1 LIKYVIII
9 KKGYDAMNFLNFI
22 LDDVKKYSEI
32 VSKVINIDVEIM
44 DSSFTRIAG
53 TGTLKEKVGLNMKDE
68 SHIYHQ
74 VLKTK
79 KTIII
84 FEPREDTHCLTCQKK
99 NLCKEELEISTPII
113 YQDEVIGVIGLICFE
128 KDKKYDF
135 IEKKD
140 LYIQFLEQIAE
151 FISYKVY
158 AYFSS
163 LQLKRDNEILSN
175 IIDRVQDIILLTN
188 RKNQIELINQKGKNI
203 LGTISKNEKVNL
215 KTSSIFLNQK
225 EFNFSYSGKEISAI
239 GDIFTFSLEKNTE
252 LTKTLF
258 VFKEISEF
266 KKYLLSFHSNSSI
279 VLLESPQMQDI
290 YSQVSKVS
298 KNDTSVLITGE
309 SGTGKE
315 IIAKQIHDLSSYS
328 SGPFITVNCGAIP
341 ESLMESELFGYT
353 KGAFT
358 GADPKG
364 KIGFFEKANNGT
376 IFLDEIG
383 EMPLQIQVK
392 ILRVLQDKKITPIG
406 SRTEKQINV
415 RIIAATNKNLEEEV
429 EKRAFR
435 QDLFYRLSVFPIDIP
450 PLRERKK
457 DIKILVDF
465 FVKKYYISFQK
476 EKKEISTDVYQHFLE
491 YSWPGNIRELRN
503 TIEYCMNMIEEDE
516 KTIDLKHLP
525 PKFLGNK
532 EKNEKIKTLKELEKE
547 AILNLLKI
555 YGNSSEA
562 KIIIAKSLGIG
573 IATLYRKLNFYNL

>member
-1 LIKYVIII
+1 
-9 KKGYDAMNFLNFI
+9 MNFLNFI

-128 KDKKYDF
+128 KNKKYDF

-252 LTKTLF
+252 LTKTLL
-258 VFKEISEF
+258 VLKEISEF

>member
-1 LIKYVIII
+1 
-9 KKGYDAMNFLNFI
+9 MNFLNFI

-188 RKNQIELINQKGKNI
+188 RKNEIELINQKGKNI

-457 DIKILVDF
+457 DIKTLVEF
-465 FVKKYYISFQK
+465 FIKKYYISFQK
-476 EKKEISTDVYQHFLE
+476 EQKEISTDVYQHFLE
-491 YSWPGNIRELRN
+491 YSWPGNIRELKN
-503 TIEYCMNMIEEDE
+503 TIEYCMNMIEENE

-525 PKFLGNK
+525 PKFLKNK
-532 EKNEKIKTLKELEKE
+532 EDLDDKKTLKEFEKE
-547 AILNLLKI
+547 NIINLIKI
-555 YGNSSEA
+555 YGDNLEA
-562 KIIIAKSLGIG
+562 KKIIAKSLGIG

>member
-1 LIKYVIII
+1 
-9 KKGYDAMNFLNFI
+9 MNFLNFI

-84 FEPREDTHCLTCQKK
+84 FEPREDTHCFTCQKK
-99 NLCKEELEISTPII
+99 DLCKEELEISTPII

-140 LYIQFLEQIAE
+140 LYIQFLEQISK

-158 AYFSS
+158 VYLSS

-175 IIDRVQDIILLTN
+175 IIDRVQDIIILTN
-188 RKNQIELINQKGKNI
+188 RKNEIELINKKGKNI
-203 LGTISKNEKVNL
+203 LGAIYKDEKIIL
-215 KTSSIFLNQK
+215 KTFSNFLNQK
-225 EFNFSYSGKEISAI
+225 EFNFLYSGKEISAI
-239 GDIFTFSLEKNTE
+239 GDIFTFSLEKSEE

-266 KKYLLSFHSNSSI
+266 KNYLLSFHGNSSI
-279 VLLESPQMQDI
+279 ILLESPQMQDI
-290 YSQVSKVS
+290 YSHVSKVAR
-298 KNDTSVLITGE
+298 NDTSVLITGE

-328 SGPFITVNCGAIP
+328 NGPFITVNCGAIP

-429 EKRAFR
+429 EKRNFR

-457 DIKILVDF
+457 DIKTLVEF
-465 FVKKYYISFQK
+465 FIKKYYISFQK
-476 EKKEISTDVYQHFLE
+476 EQKEISADVYQHFLE
-491 YSWPGNIRELRN
+491 YSWPGNIRELKN
-503 TIEYCMNMIEEDE
+503 TIEYCMNMIEENE

-532 EKNEKIKTLKELEKE
+532 EKDEKIKTLKELEKE
-547 AILNLLKI
+547 AISNLLKI

-562 KIIIAKSLGIG
+562 KKIIAKSLGIG
-573 IATLYRKLNFYNL
+573 IATLYRKLSSYNL

>member
-1 LIKYVIII
+1 
-9 KKGYDAMNFLNFI
+9 MNFLNFI

-188 RKNQIELINQKGKNI
+188 RKNEIELINQKGKNI

-429 EKRAFR
+429 EKRNFR

-457 DIKILVDF
+457 DIKTLVEF
-465 FVKKYYISFQK
+465 FIKKYYISFQK
-476 EKKEISTDVYQHFLE
+476 EQKEISADVYQHFLE
-491 YSWPGNIRELRN
+491 YSWPGNIRELKN
-503 TIEYCMNMIEEDE
+503 TIEYCMNMIEENE

-532 EKNEKIKTLKELEKE
+532 EKDEKIKTLKELEKE
-547 AILNLLKI
+547 AISNLLKI

-562 KIIIAKSLGIG
+562 KKIIAKSLGVG
-573 IATLYRKLNFYNL
+573 IATLYRKLSYYNL

>member
-1 LIKYVIII
+1 
-9 KKGYDAMNFLNFI
+9 MNFLNFI

-84 FEPREDTHCLTCQKK
+84 FEPREDTHCFTCQKK
-99 NLCKEELEISTPII
+99 DLCKEELEISTPII

-140 LYIQFLEQIAE
+140 LYIQFLEQISK

-158 AYFSS
+158 VYLSS

-175 IIDRVQDIILLTN
+175 IIDRVQDIIILTN
-188 RKNQIELINQKGKNI
+188 RKNEIELINKKGQNI
-203 LGTISKNEKVNL
+203 LGAIYKDEKIIL
-215 KTSSIFLNQK
+215 KTSSNFLNQK
-225 EFNFSYSGKEISAI
+225 EFNFLYSRKEISAI
-239 GDIFTFSLEKNTE
+239 GDIFTFSLEKSEE

-266 KKYLLSFHSNSSI
+266 KNYLLSFHGNSSI
-279 VLLESPQMQDI
+279 ILLESPQMQDI
-290 YSQVSKVS
+290 YSHVSKVAR
-298 KNDTSVLITGE
+298 NDTSVLITGE

-328 SGPFITVNCGAIP
+328 NGPFITVNCGAIP

-429 EKRAFR
+429 EKRSFR

-457 DIKILVDF
+457 DIKTLVDF

-476 EKKEISTDVYQHFLE
+476 EQKEISTDVYQHFLE
-491 YSWPGNIRELRN
+491 YSWPGNIRELKN
-503 TIEYCMNMIEEDE
+503 TIEYCMNMIEENE

-525 PKFLGNK
+525 PKFLVNK
-532 EKNEKIKTLKELEKE
+532 EKDEKIKTLKELEKE
-547 AILNLLKI
+547 AISNLLKI

-562 KIIIAKSLGIG
+562 KKIIAKSLGVG
-573 IATLYRKLNFYNL
+573 IATLYRKLSSYNL

>member
-1 LIKYVIII
+1 
-9 KKGYDAMNFLNFI
+9 MNFLNFI

-84 FEPREDTHCLTCQKK
+84 FEPREDAHCFTCQKK

-188 RKNQIELINQKGKNI
+188 RKNEIELINQKGKNI

-435 QDLFYRLSVFPIDIP
+435 KDLFYRLSVFPIDIP

-547 AILNLLKI
+547 AISNLLKI

-562 KIIIAKSLGIG
+562 KKIIAKSLGVG
-573 IATLYRKLNFYNL
+573 IATLYRKLSSYNL

>member
-1 LIKYVIII
+1 
-9 KKGYDAMNFLNFI
+9 MNFLNFI

-84 FEPREDTHCLTCQKK
+84 FEPREDTHCFTCQKK
-99 NLCKEELEISTPII
+99 DLCKEELEISTPII

-140 LYIQFLEQIAE
+140 LYIQFLEQISK

-158 AYFSS
+158 VYLSS

-175 IIDRVQDIILLTN
+175 IIDRVQDIIILTN
-188 RKNQIELINQKGKNI
+188 RKNEIELINKKGKNI
-203 LGTISKNEKVNL
+203 LGAIYKDEKIIL
-215 KTSSIFLNQK
+215 KTSSNFLNQK
-225 EFNFSYSGKEISAI
+225 EFSFLYSGKEISAI
-239 GDIFTFSLEKNTE
+239 GDIFTFSLEKSEE

-266 KKYLLSFHSNSSI
+266 KNYLLSFHGNSSI
-279 VLLESPQMQDI
+279 ILLESPQMQDI
-290 YSQVSKVS
+290 YSHVSKVAR
-298 KNDTSVLITGE
+298 NDTSVLITGE

-328 SGPFITVNCGAIP
+328 NGPFITVNCGAIP

-429 EKRAFR
+429 EKRNFR

-457 DIKILVDF
+457 DIKTLVDF
-465 FVKKYYISFQK
+465 FIKKYYISFQK
-476 EKKEISTDVYQHFLE
+476 EQKEISTDVYQYFLE
-491 YSWPGNIRELRN
+491 YSWPGNIRELKN
-503 TIEYCMNMIEEDE
+503 TIEYCMNMIEENE
-516 KTIDLKHLP
+516 KMIDLKHLP

-532 EKNEKIKTLKELEKE
+532 EKDEKIKTLKELEKE
-547 AILNLLKI
+547 AISNLLKI

-562 KIIIAKSLGIG
+562 KKIIAKSLGIG
-573 IATLYRKLNFYNL
+573 IATLYRKLNSYNL

>member
-1 LIKYVIII
+1 
-9 KKGYDAMNFLNFI
+9 MNFLNFI

-84 FEPREDTHCLTCQKK
+84 FEPREDTHCFTCQKK
-99 NLCKEELEISTPII
+99 DLCKEELEISTPII

-140 LYIQFLEQIAE
+140 LYIQFLEQISK

-158 AYFSS
+158 VYLSS

-175 IIDRVQDIILLTN
+175 IIDRVQDIIILTN
-188 RKNQIELINQKGKNI
+188 RKNEIELINKKGKNI
-203 LGTISKNEKVNL
+203 LGAIYKDEKIIL
-215 KTSSIFLNQK
+215 KTSSNFLNQK
-225 EFNFSYSGKEISAI
+225 EFSFLYSGKEISAI
-239 GDIFTFSLEKNTE
+239 GDIFTFSLEKSEE

-266 KKYLLSFHSNSSI
+266 KNYLLSFHGNSSI
-279 VLLESPQMQDI
+279 ILLESPQMQDI
-290 YSQVSKVS
+290 YSHVSKVAR
-298 KNDTSVLITGE
+298 NDTSVLITGE

-328 SGPFITVNCGAIP
+328 NGPFITVNCGAIP

-429 EKRAFR
+429 EKRNFR

-457 DIKILVDF
+457 DIKTLVDF
-465 FVKKYYISFQK
+465 FIKKYYISFQK
-476 EKKEISTDVYQHFLE
+476 EQKEISTDVYQHFLE
-491 YSWPGNIRELRN
+491 YSWPGNIRELKN
-503 TIEYCMNMIEEDE
+503 TIEYCMNMIEENE
-516 KTIDLKHLP
+516 KMIDLKHLP

-532 EKNEKIKTLKELEKE
+532 EKDEKIKTLKELEKE
-547 AILNLLKI
+547 AISNLLKI

-562 KIIIAKSLGIG
+562 KKIIAKSLGVG